1 MRLFKLSISDYFYY
15 ILAFLFFGSVYPGL
29 WDRFIIGNTTVLY
42 QLGFLMIWVIMAL
55 PMINKFRIK
64 KSFCILLLVSFITCA
79 LHCLIH
85 QDNPGGLILYV
96 EAFVIIGLIS
106 TKHNQFMKVLLWFN
120 AIMVVLSVVGVI
132 LAYMGLL
139 SPIGTPL
146 QMPNDDAYVDNYLF
160 FFVKKLNDVADV
172 LFRSCG
178 YYDEPGSFAYVIM
191 LSLIYNKIHIGSKQL
206 ETIFLYGGLATLSA
220 AHIFTVL
227 LYVFFFNLKN
237 HLQRLSVLL
246 IALGVFWFASLETDN
261 TILQWIKIAS
271 VDRVEKIITGEDE
284 SRNYSGSSKM
294 LQDHLIF
301 GDSEKELSKYN
312 VSRDTISFY
321 ISKYGLIGSLL
332 IYIPILFII
341 RNNIR
346 KGVFSDEMKLIYIF
360 MLNCIQRPDFV
371 YPLYLVMIY
380 YTWYSNTSGG
390 TNKSK
395 ELIYGKVSHL

>member
-1 MRLFKLSISDYFYY
+1 
-15 ILAFLFFGSVYPGL
+15 
-29 WDRFIIGNTTVLY
+29 
-42 QLGFLMIWVIMAL
+42 
-55 PMINKFRIK
+55 
-64 KSFCILLLVSFITCA
+64 
-79 LHCLIH
+79 
-85 QDNPGGLILYV
+85 
-96 EAFVIIGLIS
+96 
-106 TKHNQFMKVLLWFN
+106 MKVLLWFN
-120 AIMVVLSVVGVI
+120 AIMVVLSVVGVL

-294 LQDHLIF
+294 IQDHLIF

-321 ISKYGLIGSLL
+321 ISKYGMIGSLL
-332 IYIPILFII
+332 IYIPILFILRI
-341 RNNIR
+341 IIR
-346 KGVFSDEMKLIYIF
+346 KGVFCDEMKLLIILL
-360 MLNCIQRPDFV
+360 LNCIQRPDFV

-380 YTWYSNTSGG
+380 FTWYCPSSTI
-390 TNKSK
+390 TNKNF
-395 ELIYGKVSHL
+395 IYGSCSRI